1 MLTVICGQLLFT
13 AAHAGLTI
21 SFYNAADEI
30 TALAAPFIYDFLALV
45 SWISGLITAVVG
57 ILILVNPTSKVRA
70 PLFNVWIALLLLHMA
85 IVIVY
90 GIHAVQ
96 RLRDLYLIHYDIF
109 SIFTEKGLWSGKG
122 PPDDAQPQS
131 KMRETVSP
139 GGLVYDTVE
148 SISASIILSVAP
160 YPFNFLFFMGMR
172 LDVSALFYIVL
183 PSTFILLSLP
193 FVVAIR
199 NYFASTRAGVVKH
212 REAYEGHSL
221 AHFICAG
228 VPGKNPDEEYHE
240 EEDLASTFYDSSSE
254 EQDDYTS
261 SSDQG
266 GEEEGDSLLGSSATS
281 RGQRAVRSS

>member
-1 MLTVICGQLLFT
+1 MLTIICGQLLFT

-21 SFYNAADEI
+21 SFYNAADVI

-45 SWISGLITAVVG
+45 SWISGMVTAGFG
-57 ILILVNPTSKVRA
+57 ILILVNPLSKVRA

-96 RLRDLYLIHYDIF
+96 RLRDLYLIHYDF
-109 SIFTEKGLWSGKG
+109 YSIFTDKNLWAGKS
-122 PPDDAQPQS
+122 PPDGEPQS
-131 KMRETVSP
+131 KVSETMSP
-139 GGLVYDTVE
+139 GGMVYDTVE

-172 LDVSALFYIVL
+172 VDVSALFYIVL
-183 PSTFILLSLP
+183 PSTFVLLSLP
-193 FVVAIR
+193 FAVAIR
-199 NYFASTRAGVVKH
+199 NYFASTRAAIVKH
-212 REAYEGHSL
+212 REPYEGRSL

-228 VPGKNPDEEYHE
+228 VPGKNSDEEYHE

-254 EQDDYTS
+254 EQEDYTS
-261 SSDQG
+261 SSDDQG
-266 GEEEGDSLLGSSATS
+266 EGEEGESLLPSAASS
-281 RGQRAVRSS
+281 RGQRAVRA